1 MLLLALLAAIIIPS
15 LARASDLPPRLLA
28 YVALGGAVPDAVH
41 IGTAAA
47 LRPLPAAR
55 PMHMA
60 LVLAWHDE
68 AGLRAAADAM
78 YDPRS
83 TQFQHY
89 LRYTEL
95 LHRFGP
101 DPAALGD
108 LRSWL
113 RARSLS
119 PRRWN
124 GGPILDVDGDVRQV
138 EAAFQTEIWEYRLGS
153 HTGYAP
159 VRPPMLPAALAP
171 LVQSIVGMSE
181 WAVPLRSRIQAAP
194 SAVTGRPRLY
204 HTAAA
209 VRASR
214 PPVAAPAVGH
224 SWADLAQA
232 YDFAPFAAAAL
243 HGEGMRAALVELV
256 PYVYSDI
263 AAAAARLG
271 IQPPNLTDIAI
282 DGGNT
287 AAGANIEATLD
298 IELLHAAAPA
308 AAIDVYNAPDAGAG
322 TGLVDAYSAVASAD
336 NVQVLS
342 LQWVN
347 CEPLALTLPGFI
359 GGQHALFLA
368 MKAEGITVVGATG
381 DDGAYACGDD
391 QQPSPSTLAF
401 QPAVNLPASD
411 PFVLAVGATDL
422 TIQAGSRR
430 GIASETAWSCQ
441 SALVPA
447 CASGFGPYGG
457 GGGGGVSGI
466 FHKGD
471 VYNTDLSWQT
481 GPGVGTMVGGR
492 QVPDVSLSGSF
503 GDPSREEQVF
513 WQGAWRQAG
522 GTSAASPVW
531 AALILLTDQA
541 LLRQQL
547 KPLGWVNPLVY
558 QLGAAVQP
566 YPPYHDI
573 TAGDNLLYPATPGWD
588 YATGWGSP
596 DAWNFARDAIAYL
609 GGAAPA
615 TGTPLFG
622 TPGGSPTAT
631 PSPTATVTA
640 TATATRS
647 ATPGPV
653 PTSTPSAV
661 RTPQATGTP
670 ACGASGIANGT
681 FQAGSLAC
689 WRVSGTPIPQ
699 TTAMARASHRY
710 SALLTAG
717 PQRKGGSLSQ
727 TFTVPSPLR
736 RPVLHISY
744 WLARS
749 AVKGHVALFG
759 KVTYPSLLIADA
771 ANHTL
776 IRKVFMPHRERAWS
790 GLTIALPAGGRR
802 LTMSIGMPAQPEGI
816 RLTLLVDE
824 VRLGS

>member
-15 LARASDLPPRLLA
+15 LARASDLPSRSPAYLA
-28 YVALGGAVPDAVH
+28 VGGAVPDALRS
-41 IGTAAA
+41 GTATA

-55 PMHMA
+55 PMHLA
-60 LVLAWHDE
+60 LVLAWRDE
-68 AGLRAAADAM
+68 AGLRAAAAAM
-78 YDPRS
+78 YDRRS

-89 LRYTEL
+89 LGYAEL

-101 DPAALGD
+101 DPAALGG
-108 LRSWL
+108 LRTWL
-113 RARSLS
+113 RAQDLS
-119 PRRWN
+119 PRHWN
-124 GGPILDVDGDVRQV
+124 GGPIMDVDGDVRQV
-138 EAAFQTEIWEYRLGS
+138 EAAFQAEIWEYRLGS

-159 VRPPMLPAALAP
+159 VRPPMLPAALAA
-171 LVQSIVGMSE
+171 LVQSIVGLSE
-181 WAVPLRSRIQAAP
+181 WAVLSRPRIPAAP
-194 SAVTGRPRLY
+194 SAVTRLPRPF
-204 HTAAA
+204 HTDAAA
-209 VRASR
+209 QASR
-214 PPVAAPAVGH
+214 LPVAAPAVGH

-256 PYVYSDI
+256 PYARSDI

-271 IQPPNLTDIAI
+271 IQAPNLTDIAI
-282 DGGNT
+282 DGGNS

-298 IELLHAAAPA
+298 IELLHATAPA
-308 AAIDVYNAPDAGAG
+308 AAIDVYNAPDAAAG

-457 GGGGGVSGI
+457 GGGGGTSAI

-471 VYNTDLSWQT
+471 GYNTDLSWQT

-492 QVPDVSLSGSF
+492 QIPDVSLSGSF
-503 GDPSREEQVF
+503 GDPSREEQIF

-541 LLRQQL
+541 LLQQQL

-558 QLGAAVQP
+558 QFGAAVQP

-615 TGTPLFG
+615 TGTPLFA
-622 TPGGSPTAT
+622 TPGGSPSGT
-631 PSPTATVTA
+631 PSPTATA
-640 TATATRS
+640 TVTATRS
-647 ATPGPV
+647 ATPSPI
-653 PTSTPSAV
+653 PTSTPSAA
-661 RTPQATGTP
+661 RMPQATGTP

-681 FQAGSLAC
+681 FKAGSLAC

-736 RPVLHISY
+736 HPVLHISY
-744 WLARS
+744 WLGRS
-749 AVKGHVALFG
+749 AVKGHVALFA
-759 KVTYPSLLIADA
+759 KETYPSLLIADGA
-771 ANHTL
+771 SHTL

-790 GLTIALPAGGRR
+790 GLTIALPVGGRR

-816 RLTLLVDE
+816 QLTLLVDE

>member
-15 LARASDLPPRLLA
+15 LARASDLPSRLPS
-28 YVALGGAVPDAVH
+28 YVAIGGAVPDAVRT
-41 IGTAAA
+41 GTAAA
-47 LRPLPAAR
+47 LRPLPVGR

-68 AGLRAAADAM
+68 AELRATADAM

-83 TQFQHY
+83 PQFQHY
-89 LRYTEL
+89 LTYTEL

-101 DPAALGD
+101 DQAAVGD

-113 RARSLS
+113 RARGLS

-124 GGPILDVDGDVRQV
+124 GGPIMDVDGDVRQV
-138 EAAFQTEIWEYRLGS
+138 EAAFQTEIREYRLGS

-159 VRPPMLPAALAP
+159 ARPPMLPAALAP
-171 LVQSIVGMSE
+171 LVQSIVGLSE
-181 WAVPLRSRIQAAP
+181 WAVPPRSRILAAGTP
-194 SAVTGRPRLY
+194 ATGRPQPF
-204 HTAAA
+204 HIGPAAL
-209 VRASR
+209 ASR

-256 PYVYSDI
+256 PYARSDI
-263 AAAAARLG
+263 AAASAHLG
-271 IQPPNLTDIAI
+271 IQAPNLTDIAI
-282 DGGNT
+282 DGGNS
-287 AAGANIEATLD
+287 AADANIEATLD

-322 TGLVDAYSAVASAD
+322 TGLVDAYSAVASSD

-422 TIQAGSRR
+422 TIQAGGRR

-447 CASGFGPYGG
+447 CASGFGPNGG
-457 GGGGGVSGI
+457 GGGGGVSAI
-466 FHKGD
+466 FRTGD
-471 VYNTDLSWQT
+471 AYNSDLSWQT
-481 GPGVGTMVGGR
+481 GPGVGTSVAGR
-492 QVPDVSLSGSF
+492 QMPDVALSGSF
-503 GDPSREEQVF
+503 GDPSHEQQIF
-513 WQGAWRQAG
+513 WQGSWRQAG

-541 LLRQQL
+541 LLQQQL

-615 TGTPLFG
+615 TGTPLFA

-631 PSPTATVTA
+631 PSPTTTA
-640 TATATRS
+640 TITATRS
-647 ATPGPV
+647 ATPKPIA
-653 PTSTPSAV
+653 TTTPSAG
-661 RTPQATGTP
+661 RTPPATGTP
-670 ACGASGIANGT
+670 TCGSSGIANGT

-689 WRVSGTPIPQ
+689 WRVSGTPIPL
-699 TTAMARASHRY
+699 TTATARASHRY
-710 SALLTAG
+710 SALLIAG
-717 PQRKGGSLSQ
+717 PQREGGSLSQ
-727 TFTVPSPLR
+727 TFTVPSLLR
-736 RPVLHISY
+736 HPVLHISY
-744 WLARS
+744 WLARGT
-749 AVKGHVALFG
+749 VQGHVALFA
-759 KVTYPSLLIADA
+759 KVAYPSLLIADA
-771 ANHTL
+771 AGHSL
-776 IRKVFMPHRERAWS
+776 LRKVFMPHRERAWS